1 MTAVGSDEDA
11 EVVVEEVLLLD
22 PVAVDE
28 AEVAI
33 VEAAPVEAVELA
45 SSAWSWSWS
54 CSSSEEAEAEA
65 KVASLSPS
73 SQCLLL
79 SVKRIYSHSS
89 RILTVHRHGNGN
101 YQKNL
106 ADSPGC
112 IPARSLPILRCP
124 RSRRALPRHV
134 NDIQSLRSGL
144 HRRHCWWTMMSVPP
158 RMPLWLRSRRTVWNA

>member
-1 MTAVGSDEDA
+1 MTAVGGDEDA
-11 EVVVEEVLLLD
+11 EVAVEEVLLLD

-65 KVASLSPS
+65 EAKVASLSPS

-79 SVKRIYSHSS
+79 SVKRIQPHNS
-89 RILTVHRHGNGN
+89 
-101 YQKNL
+101 
-106 ADSPGC
+106 
-112 IPARSLPILRCP
+112 
-124 RSRRALPRHV
+124 
-134 NDIQSLRSGL
+134 
-144 HRRHCWWTMMSVPP
+144 
-158 RMPLWLRSRRTVWNA
+158 

>member
-1 MTAVGSDEDA
+1 MQNSSVSPWVWQAVTAVGSDEDA
-11 EVVVEEVLLLD
+11 EVAVEEVLLLD

-79 SVKRIYSHSS
+79 SVKRIQPHNS
-89 RILTVHRHGNGN
+89 
-101 YQKNL
+101 
-106 ADSPGC
+106 
-112 IPARSLPILRCP
+112 
-124 RSRRALPRHV
+124 
-134 NDIQSLRSGL
+134 
-144 HRRHCWWTMMSVPP
+144 
-158 RMPLWLRSRRTVWNA
+158 

>member
-11 EVVVEEVLLLD
+11 EVAVKEVLLLD

-65 KVASLSPS
+65 EAKVASLSPS

-79 SVKRIYSHSS
+79 SVKRIQPHNS
-89 RILTVHRHGNGN
+89 
-101 YQKNL
+101 
-106 ADSPGC
+106 
-112 IPARSLPILRCP
+112 
-124 RSRRALPRHV
+124 
-134 NDIQSLRSGL
+134 
-144 HRRHCWWTMMSVPP
+144 
-158 RMPLWLRSRRTVWNA
+158 

>member
-1 MTAVGSDEDA
+1 MQNSSVSPWVWQAVTAVGSDEDA

-22 PVAVDE
+22 PVAIDE

-33 VEAAPVEAVELA
+33 VEAAPVETVELA

-79 SVKRIYSHSS
+79 SVK
-89 RILTVHRHGNGN
+89 
-101 YQKNL
+101 K
-106 ADSPGC
+106 
-112 IPARSLPILRCP
+112 
-124 RSRRALPRHV
+124 
-134 NDIQSLRSGL
+134 IQPHNS
-144 HRRHCWWTMMSVPP
+144 
-158 RMPLWLRSRRTVWNA
+158 